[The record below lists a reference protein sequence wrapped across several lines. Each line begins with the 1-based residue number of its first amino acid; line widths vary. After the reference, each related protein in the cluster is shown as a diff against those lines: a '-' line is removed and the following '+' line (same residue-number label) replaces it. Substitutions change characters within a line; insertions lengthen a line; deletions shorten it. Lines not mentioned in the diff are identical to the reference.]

1 MTLMCFGVRR
11 ACVRRERRQERR
23 PNGRGA
29 PPDGVPPFRRQS
41 SRLRR
46 LREGRLIFI
55 PFFFLISLR
64 EVSQKQL
71 LRVAKFR
78 RRKLWLCRPDRNLF
92 VSVTMTRTASSGRQL
107 YLRPEVFDIFSSY
120 ESLVFSPRDSLRIP
134 WAKNTERQKQNN
146 VKKKIFI
153 NIS

>member
-1 MTLMCFGVRR
+1 MSAASAVRSGGRTGEAPLLMASLHFDVRAPYCGVS
-11 ACVRRERRQERR
+11 
-23 PNGRGA
+23 GKG
-29 PPDGVPPFRRQS
+29 GLFLFS
-41 SRLRR
+41 
-46 LREGRLIFI
+46 
-55 PFFFLISLR
+55 FFFLISLR

-146 VKKKIFI
+146 VKKKKIFFI